1 MKFQTRILIII
12 SFIFLICNCD
22 DKIDTFLKNL
32 RIATVKKWVYEEMKS
47 EEMGVV
53 PDDCFRNFLR
63 SWFKNINSILA
74 VI

>member
-1 MKFQTRILIII
+1 
-12 SFIFLICNCD
+12 
-22 DKIDTFLKNL
+22 
-32 RIATVKKWVYEEMKS
+32 MKS